1 MSKSKSRYYQ
11 NTKVKIEVDTY
22 GDSFGPNVER
32 DLDEVRGARIA
43 KNNAIA
49 QTLNLTEQ
57 PSNLKAFPDSYFDD
71 FVGYWKLDTCEDW
84 DSFTLIQFYREDV
97 TGKPKA
103 KFYDGTQNNIREVGA
118 NDKFT
123 ASNPISYVGFDI
135 YVEVIG
141 FRAIRFINNLHLS
154 TDDLMSTMRIQDS
167 DTNAGVC
174 QVFTDWDGSA
184 DNAAYGSVENL
195 SKFIRLP
202 SRPEIQLNNS
212 PSLVNWDDP
221 VNIMKYV
228 NDYNKFLGMPQKASV
243 LKQKN
248 YIGQSAAQKLLQTFL
263 TTGVTRTA
271 YVSNK
276 NKAGMY
282 IGVWKTKFPA
292 SRPIT
297 TIHTQDFHNM
307 NAASTVT
314 ITGFKGAFSVLNG
327 TFKVSAYPC
336 TVSKST
342 PEPWQLAESRQH
354 YIHINYDSSAIVDDY
369 DPAKHGTAKIVAKHG
384 PVTST
389 TEYRDFAA
397 ALFDFN
403 VTVWGPGTHS
413 RIRLWRWN
421 VPIDRNNPNSPLDFN
436 IVDTFAN
443 LKDGIAKGTVALLTN
458 NFRTYT
464 AKPSGIIYHNP
475 YVLGQ
480 NVRFPAV
487 NINDPFG
494 LGRMEYKTNFDY
506 DIDISNYLDQNNKY
520 NLFFA
525 ITGPLLDNEP
535 ITKKIVNFGYKNN
548 GSQAV
553 FTTNPFGVF
562 PPNLND
568 EYGTHSWFLFGAA
581 DNNDKETM
589 KFQQYHNYPHGIIDK
604 KYTGTKTVGY
614 IRIGDCDS
622 FDSPMLLMTTRSLAF
637 GRADMPNNRIKSN
650 YIAALACVIK
660 NLNQFNPDRIILDIR
675 NNGGGFAHIPT
686 AIASVFGGNRR
697 AGGSSIGFAGDDS
710 RIPMQINGSGLQ
722 TGNGSLQ
729 QNCEANDLINVDQV
743 AAVFPGGVF
752 RGTTTNP
759 KEVIILTNTGAASA
773 GDMIPH
779 YFIGSDPNTTVH
791 NIGNNVTARIIGDID
806 GRLWSGVKS
815 YDGVALDPLNYSLA
829 DGKDPRT
836 CVYLACE
843 AGLLSTDRL
852 GTLVNEQKWTQPNVL
867 LPSWY
872 DTTVWQD
879 LGLISPTVKYPF
891 CNHVTCLPI
900 FEDRSTWRDIHL
912 EYAIKY

>member
-11 NTKVKIEVDTY
+11 NINVDVNVNVHNY
-22 GDSFGPNVER
+22 GGEFRSNVER
-32 DLDEVRGARIA
+32 EFDEVRPGNIA

-49 QTLNLTEQ
+49 ATLNLTET
-57 PSNLKAFPDSYFDD
+57 PSTLKAFPDSYFDD
-71 FVGYWKLDTCEDW
+71 FIGYWQLDTCEDW

-141 FRAIRFINNLHLS
+141 YRAIRFINNLHLS
-154 TDDLMSTMRIQDS
+154 SDDLMSTMRIQDN
-167 DTNAGVC
+167 DTNAGIC
-174 QVFTDWDGSA
+174 QVFTDWDGSG

-195 SKFIRLP
+195 SKFIRL
-202 SRPEIQLNNS
+202 SSKPEIQLNNS
-212 PSLVNWDDP
+212 PSVIDWDNP

-228 NDYNKFLGMPQKASV
+228 NDYYRYLGEPQKASV
-243 LKQKN
+243 LRQNN
-248 YIGQSAAQKLLQTFL
+248 YIGQDKAQKLLQTFL

-276 NKAGMY
+276 NKAGKY
-282 IGVWKTKFPA
+282 IGVWKTQF
-292 SRPIT
+292 STRPIT

-307 NAASTVT
+307 NPASTVT
-314 ITGFKGAFSVLNG
+314 ITGFKGVFSVLNG
-327 TFKVSAYPC
+327 VQKLSAYPA
-336 TVSKST
+336 TVSVST
-342 PEPWQLAESRQH
+342 PEPWQLSESRQH
-354 YIHINYDSSAIVDDY
+354 YIHINYNSSGITEDY

-384 PVTST
+384 PVTPT

-397 ALFDFN
+397 ALFDYN
-403 VTVWGPGTHS
+403 VSVWGPGTHT
-413 RIRLWRWN
+413 RIRLWKDSN
-421 VPIDRNNPNSPLDFN
+421 FN
-436 IVDTFAN
+436 IINTFAE
-443 LKDGIAKGTVALLTN
+443 LKEGVAKGTASLLTV

-464 AKPSGIIYHNP
+464 AKPSPIIYHNP
-475 YVLGQ
+475 YVQGG
-480 NVRFPAV
+480 NVRFPAM
-487 NINDPFG
+487 NINDPFK
-494 LGRMEYKTNFDY
+494 LGNLESNPNFDY
-506 DIDISNYLDQNNKY
+506 DIDISNYLDTNNRY
-520 NLFFA
+520 SLFFA
-525 ITGPLLDNEP
+525 ITGPLKDNEV

-568 EYGTHSWFLFGAA
+568 DYGTHSWFLFGAA

-589 KFQQYHNYPHGIIDK
+589 NFQKYHNYVHGIIDK

-622 FDSPMLLMTTRSLAF
+622 FDSPMLYMTTRSLAF
-637 GRADMPNNRIKSN
+637 GRDDMPNNKIKSN

-660 NLNQFNPDRIILDIR
+660 NLNRFNPDRIILDIR
-675 NNGGGFAHIPT
+675 DNGGGFAHIPT

-697 AGGSSIGFAGDDS
+697 AGSSYLGFVGDDS

-729 QNCEANDLINVDQV
+729 QNSQVDDLINVDEV
-743 AAVFPGGVF
+743 ANVFPGGVF

-759 KEVIILTNTGAASA
+759 KEVIVLTSTRAASA

-779 YFIGSDPNTTVH
+779 YFVGSDPNTTIH
-791 NIGNNVTARIIGDID
+791 NIGNNVTARIVGDID

-815 YDGVALDPLNYSLA
+815 YDGIPIDPLNPTLV
-829 DGKDPRT
+829 DGKEPRS
-836 CVYLACE
+836 CVYLAAE
-843 AGLLSTDRL
+843 AGLLMPDRL
-852 GTLVNEQKWTQPNVL
+852 GTLVNEQKWTQPNIL

-872 DTTVWQD
+872 DTTAWQD

-891 CNHVTCLPI
+891 CNHVTCLPK